1 MVNVNIQNLGNE
13 LLALYANEDYKA
25 VLAKWEEIKTMG
37 ELSVIELH
45 RYSNPSISSEPLSQ
59 AIVGAVNWMK
69 ENDPVWVAVGELN
82 MLKEQVI
89 RSCGYEEVFHE
100 DTGLSIYTHKETGG
114 ELKPG
119 GKYSLTRN
127 GYEFGPFTV

>member
-25 VLAKWEEIKTMG
+25 VLAKWEEG
-37 ELSVIELH
+37 REAGHALELH
-45 RYSNPSISSEPLSQ
+45 RYSNPSISSEPLSL
-59 AIVGAVNWMK
+59 AVVKAGNWMR
-69 ENDPVWVAVGELN
+69 ENDPVWVAMGELDT
-82 MLKEQVI
+82 LKEQVI